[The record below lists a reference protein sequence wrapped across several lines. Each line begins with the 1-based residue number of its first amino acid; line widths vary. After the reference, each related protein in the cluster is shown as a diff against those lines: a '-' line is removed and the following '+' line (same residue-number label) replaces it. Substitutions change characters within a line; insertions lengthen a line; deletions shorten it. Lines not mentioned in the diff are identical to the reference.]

1 MQDNHNVIH
10 GDTVKEI
17 HTNLFGSLVYL
28 KNCFD
33 NSTII
38 LVHFND
44 YGEIIYCSVNGFPAD
59 INFMVNWLD
68 DNINHVELLD
78 ELCIWNSEI

>member
-1 MQDNHNVIH
+1 MQDNYNIIH

-17 HTNLFGSLVYL
+17 HTDLFGSLVYL
-28 KNCFD
+28 KNRFD

-44 YGEIIYCSVNGFPAD
+44 YGGIIYCSVNGFPAD
-59 INFMVNWLD
+59 IDFMTDWLD
-68 DNINHVELLD
+68 DNAQQVEII
-78 ELCIWNSEI
+78 ENLCIWNRKI